1 MRPHTRPEGPAR
13 SRHRREDPLPLRP
26 ISPPRP
32 TDSPS
37 SDSLSTGSLATA
49 ARSSDSLG
57 VVRSRHRLEKAPSGH
72 RPLIWLAGSAAAAS
86 LCFGLFVPLSSQASP
101 GVATAASAPLAASR
115 PVPASVVAAVPVVAG
130 SPVIYSAVSAGDGG
144 SAGPVT
150 GGTVVS
156 VTGSGLAGVSGVSF
170 GGNAG
175 TVLSAT
181 DTTVTISTPA
191 STDYG
196 TGSVAVSLVDSTGAI
211 VPVASTPA
219 DAANAAAAAATAA
232 AASKASS
239 VASLSQAITP
249 LVDAAAPLAAATPT
263 PAPSGAA
270 SALAST
276 GAAADTAPA
285 VAVAAGVSPLTF
297 QYVPD
302 PRITAQIGYVR
313 AHWNSYNSAVYG
325 AIGGNDCVNFT
336 SQSLIARGWTM
347 DAEWSYSAAGAGYSS
362 AWSSSTAFAA
372 YLSAHPERA
381 TPLTAG
387 ESSRVKV
394 GDIVQFDWDRSGDK
408 DHTGIVT
415 RVVKD
420 ASGTH
425 LYYAG
430 HTEDSLD
437 KSVEESL
444 ANTGGTVSYW
454 SVA

>member
-1 MRPHTRPEGPAR
+1 VHPNTRPEIPAR
-13 SRHRREDPLPLRP
+13 SRHRREEPLPVRST
-26 ISPPRP
+26 SPTRS
-32 TDSPS
+32 TDSRS
-37 SDSLSTGSLATA
+37 TDSRPL
-49 ARSSDSLG
+49 DSLG
-57 VVRSRHRLEKAPSGH
+57 AVRSRHRLEKAPTGH

-86 LCFGLFVPLSSQASP
+86 LCFGFLVPLSSQASP
-101 GVATAASAPLAASR
+101 GAATAASVALAASR
-115 PVPASVVAAVPVVAG
+115 PLPARVTPAVPVVAG
-130 SPVIYSAVSAGDGG
+130 SPVIYGAVSAGDGG

-150 GGTVVS
+150 GGTVVR
-156 VTGSGLAGVSGVSF
+156 VTGSGLASVSGASF

-191 STDYG
+191 STGYG
-196 TGSVAVSLVDSTGAI
+196 TGSVPVSLVDSTGAV
-211 VPVASTPA
+211 VPVENTPA
-219 DAANAAAAAATAA
+219 DAANAAAETATAA
-232 AASKASS
+232 AAAKSSS

-249 LVDAAAPLAAATPT
+249 VADAATPLAAATP
-263 PAPSGAA
+263 APSSAP
-270 SALAST
+270 SALAS
-276 GAAADTAPA
+276 AAAGETTA
-285 VAVAAGVSPLTF
+285 AAASVTPLTF
-297 QYVPD
+297 RYVPD
-302 PRITAQIGYVR
+302 ARITAQVDYVR
-313 AHWNSYNSAVYG
+313 AHWDSYNSAVYG
-325 AIGGNDCVNFT
+325 SIGGNDCVNFT

-347 DAEWSYSAAGAGYSS
+347 DAEWSYSAAGAGYSTP
-362 AWSSSTAFAA
+362 WSSSTAFAA

-387 ESSRVKV
+387 QSDRVKI

-425 LYYAG
+425 IYYAG

-437 KSVEESL
+437 KSVEESV

>member
-1 MRPHTRPEGPAR
+1 MQPA
-13 SRHRREDPLPLRP
+13 DARP
-26 ISPPRP
+26 IPSGSADSRP
-32 TDSPS
+32 TDS
-37 SDSLSTGSLATA
+37 
-49 ARSSDSLG
+49 LG
-57 VVRSRHRLEKAPSGH
+57 AVRSRHRLEKAPSGH
-72 RPLIWLAGSAAAAS
+72 RPLIWLAGTAAAAS
-86 LCFGLFVPLSSQASP
+86 LCLGLVVPLSSQASP
-101 GVATAASAPLAASR
+101 GAAAAASAPRAASR
-115 PVPASVVAAVPVVAG
+115 PVPASIVPAVDVAAG
-130 SPVIYSAVSAGDGG
+130 SPVIYSAVRAGDGG

-156 VTGSGLAGVSGVSF
+156 VTGSGLAGVSGASF

-181 DTTVTISTPA
+181 DTTVTISTPP

-196 TGSVAVSLVDSTGAI
+196 TGSVPVSLVDATGAI

-232 AASKASS
+232 AAAKASS

-249 LVDAAAPLAAATPT
+249 LVDAAAPLAAATP
-263 PAPSGAA
+263 APS
-270 SALAST
+270 SAPGTLAST
-276 GAAADTAPA
+276 DTGTGATAGEASAAVSAAPS
-285 VAVAAGVSPLTF
+285 VGPLTF

-302 PRITAQIGYVR
+302 PRITAQVDYVR
-313 AHWNSYNSAVYG
+313 AHWSSYNSAVYG

-347 DAEWSYSAAGAGYSS
+347 DAEWSYSPAGAGYST

-381 TPLTAG
+381 TPLAAG
-387 ESSRVKV
+387 QGDLVKV

-415 RVVKD
+415 RVVKN

-425 LYYAG
+425 IYYAG

>member
-13 SRHRREDPLPLRP
+13 SRHRREDPLQLRP
-26 ISPPRP
+26 ISPTRP

-37 SDSLSTGSLATA
+37 SDSLSTGSRATA
-49 ARSSDSLG
+49 SRSSDSLG

-86 LCFGLFVPLSSQASP
+86 LCFGLFVPLSSQASA
-101 GVATAASAPLAASR
+101 GAANAASAPLAASR

-150 GGTVVS
+150 GGTVVR

-175 TVLSAT
+175 SVLSAT
-181 DTTVTISTPA
+181 DTMVTISTPA

-196 TGSVAVSLVDSTGAI
+196 TGSVPVSLVDSTGAV

-219 DAANAAAAAATAA
+219 DAANAATSAATAA

-249 LVDAAAPLAAATPT
+249 LVDAAAPLAAATP
-263 PAPSGAA
+263 APSGAP
-270 SALAST
+270 STLAST
-276 GAAADTAPA
+276 GAAADTSPA
-285 VAVAAGVSPLTF
+285 VAAAGVSPLTF

-302 PRITAQIGYVR
+302 PRITAQIDYVR

-325 AIGGNDCVNFT
+325 SIGGNDCVNFT

-420 ASGTH
+420 SSGTH

-430 HTEDSLD
+430 HTEDSRD

>member
-13 SRHRREDPLPLRP
+13 SRHRREDPLPLHP
-26 ISPPRP
+26 VSPTQPADSRP
-32 TDSPS
+32 TDP
-37 SDSLSTGSLATA
+37 
-49 ARSSDSLG
+49 LG
-57 VVRSRHRLEKAPSGH
+57 AVRSRHRLEKAPSGH
-72 RPLIWLAGSAAAAS
+72 RPLIWLAGTAAAAS
-86 LCFGLFVPLSSQASP
+86 LCLGLFVPLSSQASP
-101 GVATAASAPLAASR
+101 GAATAASAPRAASR
-115 PVPASVVAAVPVVAG
+115 PVPASVVPAVNVAAG

-156 VTGSGLAGVSGVSF
+156 VTGSGLAGVSAASF
-170 GGNAG
+170 GGNPG

-196 TGSVAVSLVDSTGAI
+196 TGSVTVSLVDSTGAI

-232 AASKASS
+232 AAAKASS

-249 LVDAAAPLAAATPT
+249 LVDAAAPLTAATPVPSSASGALANTGSGTTAGEAAATVS
-263 PAPSGAA
+263 AAA
-270 SALAST
+270 S
-276 GAAADTAPA
+276 
-285 VAVAAGVSPLTF
+285 VSALTF

-302 PRITAQIGYVR
+302 PRITAQVDYVR
-313 AHWNSYNSAVYG
+313 AHWSSYNSAVYG
-325 AIGGNDCVNFT
+325 SIGGNDCVNFT

-347 DAEWSYSAAGAGYSS
+347 DAEWSYSPAGAGYST

-387 ESSRVKV
+387 QSDRVKV

-425 LYYAG
+425 IYYAG

>member
-1 MRPHTRPEGPAR
+1 MSGPRSPSRNDFVRPTTRPESPVR
-13 SRHRREDPLPLRP
+13 SRHRREDPLPLRST
-26 ISPPRP
+26 SPA
-32 TDSPS
+32 PS
-37 SDSLSTGSLATA
+37 TPNAAPDTRAT
-49 ARSSDSLG
+49 
-57 VVRSRHRLEKAPSGH
+57 RSRHRLEKAPTGH
-72 RPLIWLAGSAAAAS
+72 RPLIWLAGAAATAS

-101 GVATAASAPLAASR
+101 GAAAGASAPLAASR
-115 PVPASVVAAVPVVAG
+115 PVPASVTPAVPVVAG
-130 SPVIYSAVSAGDGG
+130 GPVIYSAVSAGDGG

-150 GGTVVS
+150 GGTIVS
-156 VTGSGLAGVSGVSF
+156 VTGSGLAGVSGVRF

-196 TGSVAVSLVDSTGAI
+196 TGSVPVSLVDGTGAV

-219 DAANAAAAAATAA
+219 NAANAAAEAATAA
-232 AASKASS
+232 AAAKSSS

-249 LVDAAAPLAAATPT
+249 LADAAAPLVAPT
-263 PAPSGAA
+263 PAPSSAPG
-270 SALAST
+270 ALAST
-276 GAAADTAPA
+276 GTTAAETAA
-285 VAVAAGVSPLTF
+285 AVAAPSVSALTF

-302 PRITAQIGYVR
+302 PRITAQVDYVR
-313 AHWNSYNSAVYG
+313 AHWSSYNSAVYG
-325 AIGGNDCVNFT
+325 SIGGNDCVNFT

-347 DAEWSYSAAGAGYSS
+347 DAEWSYNATGAGYST

-372 YLSAHPERA
+372 YLAAHPERA
-381 TPLTAG
+381 TPLAAG
-387 ESSRVKV
+387 QSDRVKV

-420 ASGTH
+420 SSGTH
-425 LYYAG
+425 VYYAG

-437 KSVEESL
+437 KSVDESL